1 MEILISSKEHAEN
14 QVANLV
20 VLLQSMDFVEGVKI
34 KTDNLKKSK
43 KDKVRFDKYNGIWQ
57 SKLSIDEI
65 DKQLNELRNEW
76 DRTI

>member
-43 KDKVRFDKYNGIWQ
+43 
-57 SKLSIDEI
+57 
-65 DKQLNELRNEW
+65 
-76 DRTI
+76 